1 MFFDEVVKKMVK
13 AFEKRCYYLYGPGHL
28 HNNKSRPVPAGM
40 RKTFTFKEAMHP
52 PKQ

>member
-40 RKTFTFKEAMHP
+40 SKTFTFMEAMHLP
-52 PKQ
+52 